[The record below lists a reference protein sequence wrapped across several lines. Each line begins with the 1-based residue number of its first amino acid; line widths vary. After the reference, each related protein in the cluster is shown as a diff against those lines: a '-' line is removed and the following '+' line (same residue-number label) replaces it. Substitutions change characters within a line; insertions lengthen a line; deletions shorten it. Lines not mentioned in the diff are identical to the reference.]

1 MKKSKVLITAIVG
14 GAILLA
20 GCTNNLSPASVSKN
34 LTHNLN
40 VLSSTVKNLDTINNS
55 YLSNPDIYPI
65 SNNTIKASNMAL
77 SNIVPV
83 RTETRKIA
91 TLSLDN
97 ESTNLDNIN
106 KENTELTNNNTTNN
120 FYYDVKPI
128 KYNPRY
134 LQDISALENGDYLSN
149 YISKVKTLY
158 AITSDVIEANDAL
171 SDCKNYVL
179 NYVVEIKDL
188 NKEIENGT
196 FEPSNQQISALNN
209 YIGDI
214 VEERGYEF
222 LNMNAYYEEIGLD
235 FSADFSDYG
244 GHVNAVGA
252 QKCTAFLS
260 RYIVDRYGIEDRRGE
275 EGRESWDESWD
286 ASYRQWQEELE
297 EAKQTIAKRIAEE
310 DFADAPVEEPE

>member
-106 KENTELTNNNTTNN
+106 KENML
-120 FYYDVKPI
+120 I
-128 KYNPRY
+128 
-134 LQDISALENGDYLSN
+134 
-149 YISKVKTLY
+149 
-158 AITSDVIEANDAL
+158 
-171 SDCKNYVL
+171 
-179 NYVVEIKDL
+179 
-188 NKEIENGT
+188 
-196 FEPSNQQISALNN
+196 
-209 YIGDI
+209 
-214 VEERGYEF
+214 
-222 LNMNAYYEEIGLD
+222 
-235 FSADFSDYG
+235 
-244 GHVNAVGA
+244 
-252 QKCTAFLS
+252 
-260 RYIVDRYGIEDRRGE
+260 
-275 EGRESWDESWD
+275 
-286 ASYRQWQEELE
+286 
-297 EAKQTIAKRIAEE
+297 
-310 DFADAPVEEPE
+310 